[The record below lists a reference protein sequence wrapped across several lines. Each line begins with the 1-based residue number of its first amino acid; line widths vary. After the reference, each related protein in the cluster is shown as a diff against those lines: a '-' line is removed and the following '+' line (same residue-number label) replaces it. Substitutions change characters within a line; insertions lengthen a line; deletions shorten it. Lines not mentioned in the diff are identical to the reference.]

1 MCQAEAAQVPPDRG
15 AVSLNAMP
23 VTQLG
28 HQFINLGGFAVLDP
42 ASNPIC
48 HASQFAMPIPV
59 ALRLGRK

>member
-1 MCQAEAAQVPPDRG
+1 MCQAEAAQVPPDRD

-28 HQFINLGGFAVLDP
+28 HQFIKGQVALFLDP

-48 HASQFAMPIPV
+48 HASQFAMPTTV